1 MTIYYLTFKTPDG
14 NVTDANVTANTV
26 HEAMAVLQMEEKEA
40 VIVSVVDT
48 ETNLETVIDHFNFY
62 KGRPLQDWYHIE
74 IETRQL
80 PEEQQHFEL
89 GTSIWVTTSKQV
101 FFCSRIHVEKRIKI
115 GADSY
120 SGLFTTNELMN
131 CNYVSTSIC
140 QKIGGDIWA

>member
-1 MTIYYLTFKTPDG
+1 MTIYYLTYKTAD
-14 NVTDANVTANTV
+14 NITDANVTANTV
-26 HEAMAVLQMEEKEA
+26 QEAMEVLKAENPDIQ
-40 VIVSVVDT
+40 IVCVKDT
-48 ETNLETVIDHFNFY
+48 ETNLSTVIDHFNYY

-74 IETRQL
+74 IETREL

-89 GTSIWVTTSKQV
+89 GTSIWVTTSKQA

-120 SGLFTTNELMN
+120 SGLFTAREILN

-140 QKIGGDIWA
+140 QRIGGDIFA